1 VDKNEEKKEKKLIV
15 EINAPGKGFEFDKPT
30 REEILD
36 DGHKIIICFTGT
48 KKLKDYPDFE
58 PCSSNMDSGNFRIDI
73 VLDYNQ
79 FRFKD
84 NAPVEKKKLKGVVRF
99 IYPLIYDDE
108 ANALSEMKAV
118 NIEFSKNEK
127 NKEKKK

>member
-1 VDKNEEKKEKKLIV
+1 
-15 EINAPGKGFEFDKPT
+15 
-30 REEILD
+30 
-36 DGHKIIICFTGT
+36 
-48 KKLKDYPDFE
+48 
-58 PCSSNMDSGNFRIDI
+58 MDSGNFRIDI

-108 ANALSEMKAV
+108 ANAPSEMKAV

-127 NKEKKK
+127 NKEKKNKK